1 MRPRRS
7 VSMPDGQNLRLWSDA
22 ELIALADRM
31 QQGLDIRDRSGML
44 LHYLSKLLLAF
55 FSHIFIKFL
64 FSISLLCELMHGIP
78 DIVQSTRS
86 QTIKYSGT
94 PALPLLISHLTA
106 SAPLKQLRCF
116 LKWCTLAQYKN

>member
-7 VSMPDGQNLRLWSDA
+7 VSMPDGQNLRVWSEA

-31 QQGLDIRDRSGML
+31 QQGLDIQDRSGML

-55 FSHIFIKFL
+55 FSHISIKIL

-78 DIVQSTRS
+78 YIVQL
-86 QTIKYSGT
+86 IKAHHQFLCCARVHHFKKRLSYFSGT
-94 PALPLLISHLTA
+94 VRWLIKSGNAGVPLYLVM
-106 SAPLKQLRCF
+106 
-116 LKWCTLAQYKN
+116 